1 MSIREVVK
9 RYLFFVLGLFLMA
22 VGVALSTRS
31 NLGTSPISSV
41 PYVLSLGLS
50 MTIGQFTFLMNLLFI
65 IFQILLLRKKFK
77 SIQLL
82 QVVIAFIFA
91 YFTDF
96 TMGLFSWI
104 NVTNYPAQVGL
115 FVLSCLILALGV
127 SMEVTADVVM
137 MAGEGVVSAISK
149 VTKKEFGKLK
159 VAFDVTRV
167 ICGLIFSFILFHRLN
182 GIREGTV
189 LASLLVGTLVRLI
202 NKRLS
207 FMDAVFK
214 GKSTTLNTSEAL
226 TVAQK
231 NHPLVVTISR
241 EYGSGALDIG
251 KKISADL
258 GISFYDTQVLK
269 TAAEETG
276 LSEKLIE
283 ENDQFV
289 PNLLLNQLLSQEYA
303 FSKKEKDPLN
313 AIYESEKRAIMKL
326 ANTESCVIMEHCS
339 DSILADFPGSFH
351 VFIHA
356 DKASRMKRIQYEYG
370 ISEKNVEE
378 TLHKTDRARETYYQ
392 IYAERKWGRVKN
404 YDLTVNSA
412 VFGLEKTTE
421 LIEEA
426 IKEKEASYEN

>member
-1 MSIREVVK
+1 MSIREIVK
-9 RYLFFVLGLFLMA
+9 RYLFFVLGLFMMA
-22 VGVALSTRS
+22 VGVVLSTRS
-31 NLGTSPISSV
+31 NLGTSPISCV
-41 PYVLSLGLS
+41 PYVLSLGLP

-65 IFQILLLRKKFK
+65 IFQILLLRKQFK
-77 SIQLL
+77 PIQLL
-82 QVVIAFIFA
+82 QVVVAFLFA

-96 TMGLFSWI
+96 TMGLLSWI
-104 NVTNYPAQVGL
+104 SVTSYPAQIGL
-115 FVLSCLILALGV
+115 FILSCLILALGV

-137 MAGEGVVSAISK
+137 MAGEGVVSAISI

-159 VAFDVTRV
+159 VAFDVTLV
-167 ICGLIFSFILFHRLN
+167 ICGFLFSFILFHRLN

-189 LASLLVGTLVRLI
+189 LAALLVGTLVRLI
-202 NKRLS
+202 NKHLS
-207 FMDAVFK
+207 FMDTVFK
-214 GKSTTLNTSEAL
+214 GKAITVNTSQVL
-226 TVAQK
+226 TTAQEI
-231 NHPLVVTISR
+231 HPLVVTISR
-241 EYGSGALDIG
+241 EYGSGGRDIG
-251 KKISADL
+251 KKIAADL
-258 GISFYDTQVLK
+258 GISFYDTQLLK

-276 LSEKLIE
+276 LSEKFIA
-283 ENDQFV
+283 ENDQFI
-289 PNLLLNQLLSQEYA
+289 PNLLLNQLLSQGYA

-313 AIYESEKRAIMKL
+313 AIYESEKRAIMKI

-339 DSILADFPGSFH
+339 DSILADYKGSFH

-392 IYAERKWGRVKN
+392 IYAERKWGRIKN

-426 IKEKEASYEN
+426 IKGKEANK

>member
-1 MSIREVVK
+1 MPGAVCEVRTYGSVRGK
-9 RYLFFVLGLFLMA
+9 KSEIYYRLLP
-22 VGVALSTRS
+22 TR
-31 NLGTSPISSV
+31 L
-41 PYVLSLGLS
+41 
-50 MTIGQFTFLMNLLFI
+50 
-65 IFQILLLRKKFK
+65 
-77 SIQLL
+77 
-82 QVVIAFIFA
+82 FA

-96 TMGLFSWI
+96 TMGLLSWI
-104 NVTNYPAQVGL
+104 SVTSYPAQIGL

-137 MAGEGVVSAISK
+137 MAGEGVVSAISI

-159 VAFDVTRV
+159 VAFDVTLV
-167 ICGLIFSFILFHRLN
+167 ICGFVFSFILFHRLN

-189 LASLLVGTLVRLI
+189 LAALLVGTLVRLI

-214 GKSTTLNTSEAL
+214 DKSVTVNTSQGL
-226 TVAQK
+226 STDQ
-231 NHPLVVTISR
+231 NIHPLVVTISR
-241 EYGSGALDIG
+241 EYGSRGRNIG
-251 KKISADL
+251 KKIAKDL
-258 GISFYDTQVLK
+258 GISFYDMQLLK

-276 LSEKLIE
+276 LSEKFIA

-289 PNLLLNQLLSQEYA
+289 PNLLLNQLLSQGYA

-313 AIYESEKRAIMKL
+313 AIYESEKRSIMKL

-339 DSILADFPGSFH
+339 DSILADYPSCFH

-378 TLHKTDRARETYYQ
+378 TLNKTDRARETYYQ
-392 IYAERKWGRVKN
+392 IYSERRWGRIKN

-412 VFGLEKTTE
+412 VFGLEKTTK

-426 IKEKEASYEN
+426 IKAKEAS

>member
-1 MSIREVVK
+1 MSIREIVK
-9 RYLFFVLGLFLMA
+9 RYLFLILGLFMMA

-31 NLGTSPISSV
+31 NLGTSPISCV

-65 IFQILLLRKKFK
+65 VFQILLLRKQFK
-77 SIQLL
+77 LIQLL

-104 NVTNYPAQVGL
+104 NVTSYPAQIGL
-115 FVLSCLILALGV
+115 FVFSCLILALGV
-127 SMEVTADVVM
+127 SIEVTADVVM

-159 VAFDVTRV
+159 VAFDVTLV
-167 ICGLIFSFILFHRLN
+167 ICGFLLSFILFHRLN

-189 LASLLVGTLVRLI
+189 LAALLVGTLVRLM
-202 NKRLS
+202 NKSLS
-207 FMDAVFK
+207 FMDDIFK
-214 GKSTTLNTSEAL
+214 DEPITMNTSQAL
-226 TVAQK
+226 TTAEK
-231 NHPLVVTISR
+231 IRPLVITISR
-241 EYGSGALDIG
+241 EYGSGGRAIG
-251 KKISADL
+251 KKIAADL
-258 GISFYDTQVLK
+258 GLSFYNTQLLK
-269 TAAEETG
+269 VVAQETG
-276 LSEKLIE
+276 LSEKFIA

-313 AIYESEKRAIMKL
+313 AIYESEKIAIMKL

-339 DSILADFPGSFH
+339 DSILADFPGCFH

-370 ISEKNVEE
+370 ISEENVEE
-378 TLHKTDRARETYYQ
+378 TLHKTDRAREAYYQ
-392 IYAERKWGRVKN
+392 IYAGRKWGRIKN

-412 VFGLEKTTE
+412 VFGLEKTTK

-426 IKEKEASYEN
+426 IKEKEALR